1 MSGASGGM
9 GVFPRQLGARVLI
22 GLLGAYIAGYLII
35 RLMFTGYPGG

>member
-1 MSGASGGM
+1 MSGASGSM
-9 GVFPRQLGARVLI
+9 AVLPRQPGARIVI